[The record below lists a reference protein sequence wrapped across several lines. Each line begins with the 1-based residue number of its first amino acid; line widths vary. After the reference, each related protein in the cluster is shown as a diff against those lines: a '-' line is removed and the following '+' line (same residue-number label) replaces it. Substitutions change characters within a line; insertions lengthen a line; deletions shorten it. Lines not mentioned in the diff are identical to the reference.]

1 MPRARKNPDAS
12 SSSDPKQARRA
23 ADNAEWGGFI
33 NIAMTDEEKTA
44 ARNWITAF
52 SGEVDSYLSDA
63 VWEGLKLSVS
73 ADVSN
78 ECFIA
83 TFTGLP
89 YLGSKLR
96 CSLSARGATM
106 WEATALLVYKHYV
119 LAEGDWGKFTASGKK
134 KDNFG

>member
-1 MPRARKNPDAS
+1 MPRAKKNPDQNS
-12 SSSDPKQARRA
+12 SSEPRQPRKP

-33 NIAMTDEEKTA
+33 NVAMSEEEKTA
-44 ARNWITAF
+44 ARSWIMAF
-52 SGEVDSYLSDA
+52 TGEVDSYLSDA

-89 YLGSKLR
+89 YEGSKLR
-96 CSLSARGATM
+96 SSLSARGATM

-119 LAEGDWGKFTASGKK
+119 LAEGNWGQFMSSGKK